1 MSSQDFVSAAAIAGT
16 SIGLAFLLTICVAAV
31 VALWRLHT
39 RSMDA
44 FEEAIRASLSMQE
57 LAQRIERGGGAPM
70 AAPQGATV
78 AADAGAIAASL
89 DESARGLA
97 QLRQQAD
104 DLLDRQARLQEAV
117 RNLIEAR
124 ALEGAQAAE
133 TLRDLQAAVTRLE
146 TTLNQMATVLANLAQ
161 RIERRD

>member
-1 MSSQDFVSAAAIAGT
+1 MSSQDFVSAAAVAGT
-16 SIGLAFLLTICVAAV
+16 SIGLAFLLMVCVAAV
-31 VALWRLHT
+31 LAVWRLHT

-44 FEEAIRASLSMQE
+44 FEEAIRASLSLQE
-57 LAQRIERGGGAPM
+57 LAQLVERAAAPV
-70 AAPQGATV
+70 AAPQGAPV
-78 AADAGAIAASL
+78 PADTGALAASL

-117 RNLIEAR
+117 RNLIESR

-146 TTLNQMATVLANLAQ
+146 ATVSQMATAVANLAQ